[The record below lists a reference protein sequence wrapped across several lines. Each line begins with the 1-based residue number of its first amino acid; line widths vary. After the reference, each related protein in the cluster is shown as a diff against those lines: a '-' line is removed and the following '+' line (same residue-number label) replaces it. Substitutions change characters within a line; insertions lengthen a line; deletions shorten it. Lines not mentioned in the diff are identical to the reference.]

1 MIGVMTN
8 DLDVLVI
15 ESQPRIAAN
24 AVEALE
30 AAGHRVHRCYDD
42 ADGHSPCRGLASP
55 PDCPV
60 DGPVDVALVV
70 RPGYSQASGHFEEGV
85 SCAVRAFVPVV
96 ELGVEETA
104 PFLPWVTKRI
114 PQDGDVA
121 EACAEAIAESF
132 APVRAEVQTRIA
144 RLLATYAI
152 EPGAVTVRFE
162 PARGGI
168 DVHLDLPVA
177 VPRGVEQALA
187 VRVLDALRGSGRTF
201 GRVDVHVHGA

>member
-15 ESQPRIAAN
+15 ESRPRIAAV
-24 AVEALE
+24 AVRALE

-42 ADGHSPCRGLASP
+42 PDAAGPCRGLASP

-60 DGPVDVALVV
+60 DGSVDVALVV
-70 RPGYSQASGHFEEGV
+70 RPGHSEAPAHFEEGV
-85 SCAVRAFVPVV
+85 SCAVRAHVPVV
-96 ELGVEETA
+96 ELGADEAE
-104 PFLPWVTKRI
+104 PFRPWITTRV
-114 PQDGDVA
+114 PEGGDVA
-121 EACAEAIAESF
+121 EACADAIAESF
-132 APVRAEVQTRIA
+132 TPVRAEVQGRIA
-144 RLLATYAI
+144 RLLRTYSIEMTDVAI
-152 EPGAVTVRFE
+152 RFE
-162 PARGGI
+162 PRRGGL